1 MYLQT
6 GRMKSNYKW
15 IIVFT
20 SFVTLLLTYGIL
32 FSIGVYFKPLTDEF
46 GWNRTAI
53 STAVMISMLV
63 FGISQPLWGRLI
75 DKYGPKRIMLI
86 SISLMGL
93 GLILTSRISSIW
105 QLYLFYGFLVG
116 LGFSGA
122 GVLSNAVIVSNWF
135 PKKRGI
141 ALGITFSGVNT
152 GQLIIF
158 PVSMYLILAYDW
170 RTAIVIMGLVLLL
183 GLLPTIL
190 TLVKDGNNVRSFST
204 AVDGEAQ
211 LPMKSK
217 LDFSALKNRSFWLLF
232 SGFFICGYTGYG
244 IIVHLPSYFIGG
256 LQLSEMATANALAV
270 LGGVSILGNLVMGYG
285 ADRIGGRL
293 PLTFTYLLRGIALLM
308 LMWINEPRMVYLFV
322 IVYGFASFASVPLV
336 SKLSRDIFGGRSIGI
351 VLGTIWFGHA
361 LGQAAGSI
369 SGGIFF
375 DTFNSY
381 SLSFLSSAALLMIA
395 TILSYFIRE
404 KRG

>member
-1 MYLQT
+1 
-6 GRMKSNYKW
+6 
-15 IIVFT
+15 
-20 SFVTLLLTYGIL
+20 
-32 FSIGVYFKPLTDEF
+32 
-46 GWNRTAI
+46 
-53 STAVMISMLV
+53 
-63 FGISQPLWGRLI
+63 
-75 DKYGPKRIMLI
+75 
-86 SISLMGL
+86 
-93 GLILTSRISSIW
+93 
-105 QLYLFYGFLVG
+105 
-116 LGFSGA
+116 
-122 GVLSNAVIVSNWF
+122 
-135 PKKRGI
+135 
-141 ALGITFSGVNT
+141 
-152 GQLIIF
+152 
-158 PVSMYLILAYDW
+158 
-170 RTAIVIMGLVLLL
+170 
-183 GLLPTIL
+183 
-190 TLVKDGNNVRSFST
+190 
-204 AVDGEAQ
+204 
-211 LPMKSK
+211 

-381 SLSFLSSAALLMIA
+381 SLSFLSSAALLVIA